1 MEQLGLDLIRAPE
14 PGLDNFIAGRNAE
27 ALARIEALARG
38 DRQLRLIYLWGD
50 PGTGKSHL
58 LGALGGLPLTPGS
71 PPSAFDAA
79 PDGEHSVVSVDDC
92 ERLDEDRQ
100 TALFHLY
107 NRVLAR
113 PQTALV
119 CAGSAAPLALPLRE
133 DLRTRMGYGLV
144 IRLLP
149 LSDEHCREAV
159 QQRMHESGIP
169 CTPELIDHLLRHR
182 SRDLGSLLGLLYA
195 LERYALERQRS
206 LTLPLLREF
215 EQRPAAKLAGS

>member
-1 MEQLGLDLIRAPE
+1 MEQLGLDLIRAPD
-14 PGLDNFIAGRNAE
+14 PGFDNFIAGRNAE

-38 DRQLRLIYLWGD
+38 DRQLRLVYLWGES
-50 PGTGKSHL
+50 GTGKSHL
-58 LGALGGLPLTPGS
+58 LRALGGLQLVPDS
-71 PPSAFDAA
+71 PASAFDAA
-79 PDGEHSVVSVDDC
+79 PDESEPIVSVDDC
-92 ERLDEDRQ
+92 ERLDDGQQ

-113 PQTALV
+113 PHSALV
-119 CAGSAAPLALPLRE
+119 CAGSAAPIALPLRE
-133 DLRTRMGYGLV
+133 DLRTRLGYGLV

-149 LSDEHCREAV
+149 LSDEHCRAAL
-159 QQRMHESGIP
+159 QQRMRDSGIP

-182 SRDLGSLLGLLYA
+182 SRDLGSLLGLLFA

-215 EQRPAAKLAGS
+215 EQRPAAKLPGS

>member
-1 MEQLGLDLIRAPE
+1 MEQLGLDLIRAPD

-58 LGALGGLPLTPGS
+58 VSALGGLPLKPGS
-71 PPSAFDAA
+71 PASAFDTVPA
-79 PDGEHSVVSVDDC
+79 DDQSIVTVDDC
-92 ERLDEDRQ
+92 DRLDEDQQ

-107 NRVLAR
+107 TRVLAR

-149 LSDEHCREAV
+149 LSDEHCREAL
-159 QQRMHESGIP
+159 QQRMRESGIP
-169 CTPELIDHLLRHR
+169 CTSELIDHLLRHR
-182 SRDLGSLLGLLYA
+182 SRDLGSLLGLLFA

-215 EQRPAAKLAGS
+215 EQRPTAKLPGS